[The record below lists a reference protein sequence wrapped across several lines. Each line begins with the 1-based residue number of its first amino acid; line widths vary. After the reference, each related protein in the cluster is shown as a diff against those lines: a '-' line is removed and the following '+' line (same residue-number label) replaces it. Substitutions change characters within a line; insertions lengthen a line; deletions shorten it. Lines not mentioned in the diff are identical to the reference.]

1 MGNTGNTRD
10 SVERSPDILF
20 PVMLIAAIAVIVF
33 SFAGIA
39 AMMGWL
45 PGAQSQGRPLERN
58 GPPAQR
64 SAACVN
70 DCGVVESI
78 RAVGVKGEGSGLGA
92 AGGAGLRRKQ
102 EP

>member
-1 MGNTGNTRD
+1 MGNTGDTRD
-10 SVERSPDILF
+10 SVDRSPGFLF

-45 PGAQSQGRPLERN
+45 PDAQSQGRPQERS

-78 RAVGVKGEGSGLGA
+78 RAVGVKGEASGLGA
-92 AGGAGLRRKQ
+92 AGGAGVRWKQ
-102 EP
+102 EQ